1 MLIIYVN
8 LNKKIGIHSFLLIL
22 TDIEIRSYCKRAFGL
37 KDVDIIWIPL
47 AQRNSS
53 SWAIYR
59 ISYCPTC
66 SRSVSP
72 ENEQYRLGCILNTT
86 QHQLQKELQCRMT
99 EESLFPNKFYYNVEL
114 QNLSG
119 VFVSQP
125 LTCRL
130 LTRGMVERET
140 P

>member
-8 LNKKIGIHSFLLIL
+8 LKIGIHSFLLIL
-22 TDIEIRSYCKRAFGL
+22 TDIKIRSYCKSAFGL

-99 EESLFPNKFYYNVEL
+99 EVSLFPLKFYYKVEL

-119 VFVSQP
+119 VFVSQR
-125 LTCRL
+125 LACR
-130 LTRGMVERET
+130 TRGMV
-140 P
+140 

>member
-22 TDIEIRSYCKRAFGL
+22 TDIKIRSYCKSAFGL

-59 ISYCPTC
+59 ISYCPPFPSCTQ
-66 SRSVSP
+66 
-72 ENEQYRLGCILNTT
+72 NEQYQLGCILNTT

-99 EESLFPNKFYYNVEL
+99 EESLFPKMFYYIVEL

-119 VFVSQP
+119 VFISQR

-130 LTRGMVERET
+130 LSRGMVERET

>member
-1 MLIIYVN
+1 MLVIYVN

-22 TDIEIRSYCKRAFGL
+22 TDIKIRSYCKSAFGL
-37 KDVDIIWIPL
+37 KDVDVIWIPL

-66 SRSVSP
+66 SSVSP

-99 EESLFPNKFYYNVEL
+99 EVSLFPNNFYYKVEL

-119 VFVSQP
+119 VFVSQR
-125 LTCRL
+125 LACR
-130 LTRGMVERET
+130 TRGMV
-140 P
+140 

>member
-8 LNKKIGIHSFLLIL
+8 LNKKIGIHSFILIL
-22 TDIEIRSYCKRAFGL
+22 TDVKIPSYCKGAIGL
-37 KDVDIIWIPL
+37 KDVDIIWRPL
-47 AQRNSS
+47 GQRNYS
-53 SWAIYR
+53 SWAVYR
-59 ISYCPTC
+59 ISYCPPFLSCTQ
-66 SRSVSP
+66 
-72 ENEQYRLGCILNTT
+72 NEQYQLGCILNTT
-86 QHQLQKELQCRMT
+86 QHQLKKELQCRMT

-119 VFVSQP
+119 VFVSQR

-130 LTRGMVERET
+130 RGMVGRET

>member
-8 LNKKIGIHSFLLIL
+8 LNKKIGIHSFILIL
-22 TDIEIRSYCKRAFGL
+22 TDVKIPSYCKGAIGL
-37 KDVDIIWIPL
+37 KDVDIIWRPL

-53 SWAIYR
+53 SWAVYR
-59 ISYCPTC
+59 ISYCPLFPSCTQ
-66 SRSVSP
+66 
-72 ENEQYRLGCILNTT
+72 NEQYQLGCILNTT

-99 EESLFPNKFYYNVEL
+99 EESLFPKMFFYIVEL

-119 VFVSQP
+119 VFISQR
-125 LTCRL
+125 LICRL